1 MSKNNETNKNGS
13 KSYLSKDSGV
23 ALREMI
29 RITKALC
36 DMADQ
41 EMQALVTNNMLPFA
55 FLQMEKEKLVERYQ
69 LVADEFRK
77 RLEDF
82 RSSDPALIGQLEKL
96 QNDLKEKSV
105 ANNAMV
111 DQIRRRSLSSTME
124 SLFVAQELGQR
135 VEWPQKESDHAH
147 VNGTGG

>member
-1 MSKNNETNKNGS
+1 MTQKPQTAAQTSAGF
-13 KSYLSKDSGV
+13 LSKEPAV

-29 RITKALC
+29 RITKGLC

-41 EMQALVTNNMLPFA
+41 ETQALVTNNMLPFA

-69 LVADEFRK
+69 VVAEEFRR

-82 RSSDPALIGQLEKL
+82 RKADPALIKQLEKL
-96 QNDLKEKSV
+96 QHDLREKSV
-105 ANNAMV
+105 SNNAMV
-111 DQIRRRSLSSTME
+111 EQIRKRSLATTME

-135 VEWPQKESDHAH
+135 VEWPQAANGH
-147 VNGTGG
+147 VSTNGAGG

>member
-1 MSKNNETNKNGS
+1 MSKNSQTAEQTSSGF
-13 KSYLSKDSGV
+13 LSKDPAV

-29 RITKALC
+29 RITKSLC

-41 EMQALVTNNMLPFA
+41 ETQALVTNNMLPFA

-69 LVADEFRK
+69 VTAEEFRK

-82 RSSDPALIGQLEKL
+82 RKADPALIKQLEKL
-96 QNDLKEKSV
+96 QHDLREKSV

-111 DQIRRRSLSSTME
+111 EQIRKRSLTSTME
-124 SLFVAQELGQR
+124 SLFMAQELGQR
-135 VEWPQKESDHAH
+135 VEWPQAANGYASS
-147 VNGTGG
+147 NGTGG